1 MRMRRACLLAI
12 LSIVL
17 LGCAVACRALA
28 QSVASTDTTQAEVV
42 LVKLAPP
49 VYPPLARQ
57 ARIMGDVKVLLTIR
71 LDGTVESAELFSGH
85 PMLKQAAL
93 DSAKK
98 SQFECRGC
106 TDGGTS
112 YSLTYTFGFQN
123 DGGCKNVIEQRRM
136 RSLKCLYLWQCGV
149 RSVSTWHR
157 PEDRGPEVTQSE
169 GHVTV
174 LVSSACVETT
184 ASH

>member
-1 MRMRRACLLAI
+1 MRMRRAYLLAI

-17 LGCAVACRALA
+17 LGCVVCAVAYRALA
-28 QSVASTDTTQAEVV
+28 QTVATTDTTQADVV

-106 TDGGTS
+106 TGGPRT
-112 YSLTYTFGFQN
+112 L
-123 DGGCKNVIEQRRM
+123 
-136 RSLKCLYLWQCGV
+136 
-149 RSVSTWHR
+149 
-157 PEDRGPEVTQSE
+157 
-169 GHVTV
+169 
-174 LVSSACVETT
+174 
-184 ASH
+184 